1 MRRILVVDDEASIR
15 KALQMGLSSKEVEV
29 DVADDGKTGV
39 ELGSRGHYD
48 VVIADLCLPDLDG
61 LEVIQR
67 IRKHSPE
74 VVSIIISGDPR
85 RDNFLEAK
93 RHEITVFLEKPLDLR
108 SVKDAVERGLQ
119 ERERR

>member
-1 MRRILVVDDEASIR
+1 MRRILVVDDEPSIR

-61 LEVIQR
+61 LEVVQR
-67 IRKHSPE
+67 IRKQSPE

-85 RDNFLEAK
+85 RDNFAKAK

-108 SVKDAVERGLQ
+108 SVKDAVARGLQ